1 MDGDLSFSLT
11 VCNPMECSM
20 PGFPILHLLPEF
32 PQMHVHWVSDAI
44 QPSHPLLPPSPPALN
59 PSQHQRLFQW
69 VGSLNHVAKELE
81 LHLQYQSFQ
90 WIFRAY
96 FFRITCLNSLLSKG
110 LSRVFFSTTESII
123 SSVLSILYGPTV
135 TFLEKA
141 MAPHSSTVAWK
152 IPWMEEPG
160 KLQSMG
166 SLRVGHDWATSLS
179 LSTFM
184 HWEWNGNPLQCS
196 CLENPMDGE
205 AW

>member
-11 VCNPMECSM
+11 VCNPMDCSM

-32 PQMHVHWVSDAI
+32 AEMHVHWVGDAI
-44 QPSHPLLPPSPPALN
+44 QPSHPLLPPSPPALT

-69 VGSLNHVAKELE
+69 VGSLNQVAKELE
-81 LHLQYQSFQ
+81 LQLQYQSFQ

-96 FFRITCLNSLLSKG
+96 FFRITYLNSLLSKG

-141 MAPHSSTVAWK
+141 VAP
-152 IPWMEEPG
+152 
-160 KLQSMG
+160 
-166 SLRVGHDWATSLS
+166 
-179 LSTFM
+179 
-184 HWEWNGNPLQCS
+184 PLQYC
-196 CLENPMDGE
+196 CLENSMDGG